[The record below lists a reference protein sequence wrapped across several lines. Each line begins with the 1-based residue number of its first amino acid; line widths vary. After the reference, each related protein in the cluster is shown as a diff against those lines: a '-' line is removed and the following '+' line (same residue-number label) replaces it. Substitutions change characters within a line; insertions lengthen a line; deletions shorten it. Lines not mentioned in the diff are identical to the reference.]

1 MDIALVIKALILG
14 IVEGLT
20 EFLPISSTGHLILA
34 GQLLDFNDEKG
45 KIFEIV
51 IQFGAILAVC
61 WELRHKII
69 EVVKGLPS
77 DPRQQRFA
85 INVIVATIPA
95 ITLALIFG
103 KAIKAHL
110 FNPIVVASAFI
121 IGGFVILWAEW
132 RERHRGQTHDPRA
145 NALLEAAKAGAPRIE
160 TLDDLR
166 ISDAIKVGFAQCFAL
181 IPGTSRSGSTIIGG
195 LLFGL
200 SRKVA
205 TEFSFFLAIPVI
217 FGATVYELYKSRAL
231 LSADDLSIFA
241 VGFVA
246 AFISAFFCVRW
257 LLKFIATHDFR
268 GFAWY
273 RIIFGIIVL
282 VTAYTHLIAWQA

>member
-1 MDIALVIKALILG
+1 
-14 IVEGLT
+14 
-20 EFLPISSTGHLILA
+20 
-34 GQLLDFNDEKG
+34 
-45 KIFEIV
+45 
-51 IQFGAILAVC
+51 
-61 WELRHKII
+61 
-69 EVVKGLPS
+69 
-77 DPRQQRFA
+77 
-85 INVIVATIPA
+85 
-95 ITLALIFG
+95 
-103 KAIKAHL
+103 HL

-121 IGGFVILWAEW
+121 LGGFVILWAEW
-132 RERHRGQTHDPRA
+132 RERHRGETHDPRA

-246 AFISAFFCVRW
+246 AFISAF
-257 LLKFIATHDFR
+257 
-268 GFAWY
+268 
-273 RIIFGIIVL
+273 
-282 VTAYTHLIAWQA
+282 

>member
-1 MDIALVIKALILG
+1 LPAAVLGLLLAKTIKRTLFHPLPVAL
-14 IVEGLT
+14 
-20 EFLPISSTGHLILA
+20 
-34 GQLLDFNDEKG
+34 
-45 KIFEIV
+45 
-51 IQFGAILAVC
+51 
-61 WELRHKII
+61 
-69 EVVKGLPS
+69 
-77 DPRQQRFA
+77 
-85 INVIVATIPA
+85 
-95 ITLALIFG
+95 
-103 KAIKAHL
+103 
-110 FNPIVVASAFI
+110 AFI

-166 ISDAIKVGFAQCFAL
+166 ISDAIKVGLAQCFAL

-231 LSADDLSIFA
+231 LSADDLSIFGI
-241 VGFVA
+241 GFVA

-257 LLKFIATHDFR
+257 LLRFIATHDFR

-273 RIIFGIIVL
+273 RIVFGVIVL